1 MHDNKVKLQAEISH
15 KKHDTVLRL
24 SSERLDKAH
33 FHQQDQYMEI
43 EENSQREYQQ
53 IEQEMTKVVD
63 ILKQSA
69 LILKLHEAT
78 I

>member
-53 IEQEMTKVVD
+53 IEREMTKVVD